1 MRARQTAAMTLTGRE
16 QLAAA
21 FPYYLEIDRRLQI
34 IEVGPALRQAIPALE
49 PGRPLTIYFELLRP
63 EIEPSLQGFVKT
75 QQTVCLRQR
84 GGPLLLQ
91 GLFIPNGSDQA
102 LLLATP
108 RTQGDFARDQFRWDI
123 LCQLLADY
131 AGGAD
136 RPRGSQT
143 AVSQSSGPPRPAADV
158 EPREGRTTHPKISSD
173 WNPRVKSGR
182 HAPFLDP
189 AQALRDAGAVTA
201 GHLRLR
207 KGPWRVVEL
216 TQEALEVVSASA
228 SHRRQT
234 LVAEV
239 GCPDEVVHVDHER
252 MVQVLVNLLCNAIK
266 FTTAGGSVTLR
277 AHLDGRTLCFQ
288 VQDTG
293 IGILPEYHG
302 RIFEQ
307 FMEPSEASHRDPKRG
322 LGIGLYLARAL
333 TRLHG
338 GDITV
343 ASRPGAGSTF
353 TVSLPV

>member
-1 MRARQTAAMTLTGRE
+1 MTSTGRE

-136 RPRGSQT
+136 RL
-143 AVSQSSGPPRPAADV
+143 ADDV
-158 EPREGRTTHPKISSD
+158 EAREGRTSHPKISSE
-173 WNPRVKSGR
+173 WEPRSERER
-182 HAPFLDP
+182 HPPFLDP

-293 IGILPEYHG
+293 IGIVPEYHG

>member
-1 MRARQTAAMTLTGRE
+1 MLVER
-16 QLAAA
+16 
-21 FPYYLEIDRRLQI
+21 IDRRI
-34 IEVGPALRQAIPALE
+34 VDGDDGDIAFARK
-49 PGRPLTIYFELLRP
+49 
-63 EIEPSLQGFVKT
+63 IEPSN
-75 QQTVCLRQR
+75 
-84 GGPLLLQ
+84 P
-91 GLFIPNGSDQA
+91 A
-102 LLLATP
+102 LAARE
-108 RTQGDFARDQFRWDI
+108 RT
-123 LCQLLADY
+123 
-131 AGGAD
+131 
-136 RPRGSQT
+136 
-143 AVSQSSGPPRPAADV
+143 
-158 EPREGRTTHPKISSD
+158 
-173 WNPRVKSGR
+173 
-182 HAPFLDP
+182 

-353 TVSLPV
+353 TSTLPPVRVRKDTTPSAVANRVWSRPTETFSPGFILVPRWRTRMLPARTFWPPKRLTPSRLLSESRPLREEPPAFLCAIVLLRSL